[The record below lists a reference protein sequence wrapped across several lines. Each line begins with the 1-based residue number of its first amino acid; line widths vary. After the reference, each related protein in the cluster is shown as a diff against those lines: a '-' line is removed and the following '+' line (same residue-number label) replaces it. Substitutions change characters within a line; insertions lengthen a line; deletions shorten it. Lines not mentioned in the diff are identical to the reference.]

1 MAWMKGRS
9 RNFILSES
17 LLGGSKTA
25 LSIAFNDKCDVVV
38 ATLVV
43 SGGKAQLFETR
54 ALAFL
59 SSDPVMEWAKIALGL

>member
-1 MAWMKGRS
+1 MKGRS

-17 LLGGSKTA
+17 LLGGRKTA

-43 SGGKAQLFETR
+43 SGGEAQLFETR

-59 SSDPVMEWAKIALGL
+59 NSDPVMEWAKITLGL